1 MKPPYEFVAQHA
13 GSLPEA
19 VAEDDLDTLNAGL
32 RFLFDDLRSAQRL
45 YQEPGDNGRAG
56 ACAALGA
63 IWRFLMLFRGPLAET
78 LHVPILNLHASLQ
91 ALDNGLGESILKPVP
106 RSGRAPASDARAAL
120 KGCVAG
126 TVQRLLRIGL
136 CQQGANLAVA
146 KLLTGRGVRPE
157 RGSGGEVTDD
167 TVRHWCEE
175 VAADVGRR
183 GTAAMMY
190 DSMFT
195 PAEVDRF
202 SALPVDQAR
211 SRALDS
217 LAGFV
222 QAIFPEAVER
232 KPVNP
237 PI

>member
-1 MKPPYEFVAQHA
+1 MKPSWEFVAQHA

-19 VAEDDLDTLNAGL
+19 GVEDDLDTLNAGL

-45 YQEPGDNGRAG
+45 YQEQGDSGRAG

-63 IWRFLMLFRGPLAET
+63 VWRFLMLFRGPLAET

-91 ALDNGLGESILKPVP
+91 ALDNGLVEPILKPVP
-106 RSGRAPASDARAAL
+106 RSSRAPASDARAAL

-126 TVQRLLRIGL
+126 TVQRLLRTGL
-136 CQQGANLAVA
+136 SQQDANLAVA
-146 KLLTGRGVRPE
+146 KRLTRLGVGR
-157 RGSGGEVTDD
+157 SGGEVTVN
-167 TVRHWCEE
+167 TVRHWCRE
-175 VAADVGRR
+175 VATDVGRH
-183 GTAAMMY
+183 GTAAAMY
-190 DSMFT
+190 DSMLS

-202 SALPVDQAR
+202 SALPLDQAR

-222 QAIFPEAVER
+222 QAISPRAVEK
-232 KPVNP
+232 KPDNP
-237 PI
+237 PT

>member
-1 MKPPYEFVAQHA
+1 MKPSHEWVFQHA

-19 VAEDDLDTLNAGL
+19 VAEDNLDALNAGF

-45 YQEPGDNGRAG
+45 CQEQGDSGRAG
-56 ACAALGA
+56 ASAALGA
-63 IWRFLMLFRGPLAET
+63 VWRFLMLFRGPLAET

-91 ALDNGLGESILKPVP
+91 ALDNGLVKPILKPVP
-106 RSGRAPASDARAAL
+106 RRGRAPSSEERAAL

-126 TVQRLLRIGL
+126 TVQRLMRTGL
-136 CQQGANLAVA
+136 GRQDANAAVA
-146 KLLTGRGVRPE
+146 KLLTERGVRPE

-175 VAADVGRR
+175 VAADVGRH
-183 GTAAMMY
+183 GTAAAMY